1 MREVYIIGI
10 GQTPVEEHWD
20 RPLRELGAAATLAA
34 IRDAQIEAPQA
45 LFVGNMLSGA
55 TCGQENLGTVI
66 ADFAGFNGIEAM
78 KIETACASGGAAVRA
93 AYLAVASGAHDV
105 VVAVGVEKLTDLA
118 IEDTTGALAG
128 AADADYEAAHGIT
141 FTALNALMMRL
152 YIERYGVRKD
162 DFATFVINAHNH
174 ARGNPNAMFRKP
186 VTLEDYARSP
196 MVAEPICILDSS
208 PVADGAAAVV
218 LCSADR
224 ARSLCDRPIRILGSS
239 LATDTIGLASRRE
252 ILRCE
257 AIRRSAQL
265 AYKQAGVTPKDIDFV
280 EVHDAF
286 SIVAALSLEA
296 SGFVKDGQA
305 IPFALEG
312 NIDIPGSLPCSTR
325 GGLKARG
332 HPVGASGV
340 YQVVEAVEQLRGQ
353 AGDTQVKDCRLA
365 LTQSVGGLASVAVTH
380 ILGN

>member
-1 MREVYIIGI
+1 MREVYIVGI
-10 GQTPVEEHWD
+10 GQTPVDEHWD
-20 RPLRELGAAATLAA
+20 RPLRELGADAANAA
-34 IRDAQIEAPQA
+34 VKDAKVDCPQA
-45 LFVGNMLSGA
+45 LFVGNMLSGGM
-55 TCGQENLGTVI
+55 CGQENLGTVI

-105 VVAVGVEKLTDLA
+105 VVALGVEKMTDLP
-118 IEDTTGALAG
+118 IEGTTAALAG

-162 DFATFVINAHNH
+162 DFAAFVINAHNH
-174 ARGNPNAMFRKP
+174 AKSNPNAMFRQP

-224 ARSLCDRPIRILGSS
+224 ARALSDHPIRILGSA
-239 LATDTIGLASRRE
+239 LATDTIGLGTRRE
-252 ILRCE
+252 PLRCE

-265 AYKQAGVTPKDIDFV
+265 AYKQAGVGPKDID
-280 EVHDAF
+280 
-286 SIVAALSLEA
+286 
-296 SGFVKDGQA
+296 
-305 IPFALEG
+305 
-312 NIDIPGSLPCSTR
+312 
-325 GGLKARG
+325 
-332 HPVGASGV
+332 
-340 YQVVEAVEQLRGQ
+340 LRGIARCLLHRRRAL
-353 AGDTQVKDCRLA
+353 AGGERLC
-365 LTQSVGGLASVAVTH
+365 
-380 ILGN
+380 